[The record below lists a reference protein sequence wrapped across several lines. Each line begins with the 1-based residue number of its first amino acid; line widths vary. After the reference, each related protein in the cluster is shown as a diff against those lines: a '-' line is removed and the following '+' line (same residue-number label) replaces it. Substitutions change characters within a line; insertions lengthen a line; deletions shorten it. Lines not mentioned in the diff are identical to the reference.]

1 MIGLFVYFP
10 SVKKYNTMT
19 KQELLGTLGLSPEES
34 AAYLALLEHGPANV
48 SDISR
53 QTKLHRPAV
62 YQVLPELMDRGL
74 VTSVPHG
81 KQKWYAAEPPD
92 KLHSLLETARSEF
105 DKLLPDLERAFAV
118 NAKKPVVKSLDG
130 IQGIRFVYDDLLRTL
145 KRGDIFYR
153 YSAQHEFAA
162 GERYLPKDYRERRD
176 AKGLQR
182 FVITSSSVM
191 KKKRPRLERAIKV
204 VPPKYGLFDFGITQ
218 LVYGDK
224 LAFIDYNTDTA
235 TIIENPV
242 IAKFQATLFKI
253 LFDQLT

>member
-1 MIGLFVYFP
+1 
-10 SVKKYNTMT
+10 MT
-19 KQELLGTLGLSPEES
+19 KEELLGTLGLSREES
-34 AAYLALLEHGPANV
+34 SAYLALLEHGPANV

-53 QTKLHRPAV
+53 RTKLHRPAV
-62 YQVLPELMDRGL
+62 YQVLPNLVEKGL
-74 VTSVPHG
+74 VSLVPHG
-81 KQKWYAAEPPD
+81 KQKWFAAEPPD
-92 KLHSLLETARSEF
+92 KLSGLLETARTEF
-105 DKLLPDLERAFAV
+105 EKVLPDLERAFAV

-130 IQGIRFVYDDLLRTL
+130 IQGMRFVYEDLLRTL
-145 KRGDIFYR
+145 KRGDTFYR
-153 YSAQHEFAA
+153 YSAQHEFAE
-162 GERYLPKDYRERRD
+162 GERYLPPQYRERRD

-191 KKKRPRLERAIKV
+191 KKKKPRLERAIKV